1 MIRRTLMRR
10 AYNNGYWINARFHAS
25 KIIDS
30 PKEQQLARSVMIR
43 SYWNEENFHEVIRL
57 NSLWE
62 NAFPKL
68 S

>member
-1 MIRRTLMRR
+1 MRR

-43 SYWNEENFHEVIRL
+43 SYWNEENFHEV
-57 NSLWE
+57 
-62 NAFPKL
+62 
-68 S
+68 